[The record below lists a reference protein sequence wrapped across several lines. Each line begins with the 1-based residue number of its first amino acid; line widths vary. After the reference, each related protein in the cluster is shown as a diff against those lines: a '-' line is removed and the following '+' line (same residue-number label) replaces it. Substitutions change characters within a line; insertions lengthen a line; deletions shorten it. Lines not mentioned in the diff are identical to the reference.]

1 MVHIP
6 LEDGARLE
14 LGERVE
20 VELVDSFCYELVGE
34 LV

>member
-1 MVHIP
+1 MNYIRILPGDKVT
-6 LEDGARLE
+6 
-14 LGERVE
+14 

>member
-6 LEDGARLE
+6 LEGGEELE
-14 LGERVE
+14 PGDKVT